1 MNLKKKIRWKNNKKM
16 ILTPKY
22 RYRLFEEFDGELVG
36 SNTYFRYMGINI
48 TSYLSKYEDI
58 RAPVKERKKKRE
70 IDILSPAIRK
80 LQFMDN

>member
-1 MNLKKKIRWKNNKKM
+1 MDSPQ
-16 ILTPKY
+16 TPKIKRKY
-22 RYRLFEEFDGELVG
+22 EGYQPEWEIARDIE
-36 SNTYFRYMGINI
+36 NTYFRYMGINI